1 MPNRSS
7 TASPP
12 ALVPLLRGR
21 LGPYAV
27 PIALLLVLQLVQAL
41 GMLLLPA
48 LNAAIIDRGVASGDT
63 GTVLRLGGAMLAVT
77 LVQVTAATA
86 AVYLG
91 SRVSMALGRDLRAA
105 LFAHVQRFS
114 AEEFGRFGAPSL
126 ITRTTNDVQQIQ
138 LLLFTLLTLL
148 VSAPLMGVG
157 GIVMALRQ
165 DVALTGVLLVAVPV
179 LVVAVGLVIAAMTAP
194 SQLMQGRIDE
204 VNRVLREQI
213 TGIRVIRAF
222 VRERREHERFM
233 RANTDLME
241 VAQRLGR
248 LQAYF
253 GASAMTVA
261 TLASVAV
268 VALGGPRVVE
278 GEMQVGALI
287 AFLNYLAQI
296 LVAVMMAMTVFI
308 LAPRARV
315 AAGRI
320 REVLAAEPAIA
331 DPVRPVAPTRPDRS
345 GRSDRT
351 DRTDRTAE
359 GVGAAPGPRPG
370 RLDLRGVVFSYPGAE
385 QPVLHGVDL
394 WARPG
399 ETTAVVGST
408 GSGKTTLVRL
418 AARLLAPDAG
428 SVLIDGT
435 DVRDMDRRAL
445 AGAVGLVPQRAHLF
459 SGTIASNLRY
469 GDPRADDARLW
480 QALETAQ
487 AADFV
492 RGFPDGLD
500 TVVGQGGTTVS
511 GGQRQRLAIARAL
524 VARPRIY
531 LFDDAFSALDTA
543 TDAAV
548 RSALDAHLGQAAR
561 LIVAQRVS
569 TIRDADRI
577 VVLDA
582 GRVEAVGTHE
592 ELVSASATY
601 AEIVDS
607 QLVTEE
613 AV

>member
-77 LVQVTAATA
+77 LVQVTAAAA

-157 GIVMALRQ
+157 GTVMALRQ

-179 LVVAVGLVIAAMTAP
+179 LVAAVGLVIAAMTAP

-278 GEMQVGALI
+278 GDMQVGALI

-331 DPVRPVAPTRPDRS
+331 DPERPVAPTRHD
-345 GRSDRT
+345 RSDRS
-351 DRTDRTAE
+351 AE
-359 GVGAAPGPRPG
+359 GVGAAPGPPPG

-418 AARLLAPDAG
+418 AARLVAPDAG

-469 GDPRADDARLW
+469 GDPHADDARLW

-548 RSALDAHLGQAAR
+548 RSALDTHLGQAAR